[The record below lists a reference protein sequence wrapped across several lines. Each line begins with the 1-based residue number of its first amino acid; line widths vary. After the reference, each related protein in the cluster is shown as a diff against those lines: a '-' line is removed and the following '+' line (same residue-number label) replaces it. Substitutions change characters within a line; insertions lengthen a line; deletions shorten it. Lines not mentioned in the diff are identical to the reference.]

1 MARTLRNGAVEARPY
16 LESLVGPITF
26 GRMLRAFGMGEGMTQ
41 EALAERLGV
50 PKQNL
55 SAIENNRR
63 SVSVERA
70 AAWAKELG
78 YGEAQFVRLALQAEL
93 DAAGI
98 RLEVSVA
105 PAKVS
110 PRRSRKTKAA

>member
-26 GRMLRAFGMGEGMTQ
+26 GRMLRAIRMGEGMTQ

-63 SVSVERA
+63 NVSVERA

-78 YGEAQFVRLALQAEL
+78 YGEAQFVR
-93 DAAGI
+93 
-98 RLEVSVA
+98 RLLGY
-105 PAKVS
+105 
-110 PRRSRKTKAA
+110 R